1 MNRRTVITLGLAV
14 AVAVVAV
21 DQLSKWWIV
30 ARLMQPPQVFPL
42 TPFFNVVLTWNRG
55 VSFGLFNQEGALST
69 WGLPI
74 LALVIVGF
82 LAAWLLKAET
92 RIVVLGVG
100 GVIGGALGNLIDRVN
115 YGAVVDFL
123 DFYVAGYH
131 WPAFN
136 VADAAISVGAA
147 ALVYDALF
155 GRAEKNKNRPNQPP
169 QGR

>member
-92 RIVVLGVG
+92 RIVVLGIG

>member
-1 MNRRTVITLGLAV
+1 MTRRAAISIGLVIV
-14 AVAVVAV
+14 ALVVAA

-42 TPFFNVVLTWNRG
+42 TPFFNIVLTWNRG

-82 LAAWLLKAET
+82 LAAWLLKAEN
-92 RIVVLGVG
+92 RAVAVG
-100 GVIGGALGNLIDRVN
+100 IGAVIGGALGNLIDRLY

-123 DFYVAGYH
+123 DFYVGSYH

-136 VADAAISVGAA
+136 VADASISLGAA
-147 ALVYDALF
+147 VLVYDALF
-155 GRAEKNKNRPNQPP
+155 GRAEKNKNKTNQPP